1 MNDLATDRAPIALV
15 TGGRRGIGRG
25 ICFALADKGFNVI
38 VVDVEHDE
46 ATDETVAGVRARGG
60 RAEFLLHDIADVDG
74 REDFAA
80 RAWRCFGT
88 VDCLVNNA
96 GVTVKVRGDLLDVTP
111 ESFDRVMGINLR
123 GTFFLTQAIARRM
136 ILEDRPAGG
145 GPFRS
150 IVTISSVNAFLV
162 GPDRPEY
169 CFSKASLSMMTKMFA
184 LRLGLHGISTYD
196 VRPGIIRTDMTHPV
210 AEKYDRFIGQGLTPI
225 ARWGEP
231 RDVGRVVAT
240 LARGLV
246 PFSTGDSFH
255 VDGGLHIQK
264 L

>member
-1 MNDLATDRAPIALV
+1 MAEKSNKRAPVAVV

-25 ICFALADKGFNVI
+25 ICFELAESGLDVV
-38 VVDVEHDE
+38 VVDIEHDE
-46 ATDETVAGVRARGG
+46 ATDETLAGIRARGR
-60 RAEFLLHDIADVDG
+60 RAEFLLHDIADVVG
-74 REDFAA
+74 REGFVE
-80 RAWRCFGT
+80 RAWKCFGT

-96 GVTVKVRGDLLDVTP
+96 GVQVKVRGDLLDVSP
-111 ESFDRVMGINLR
+111 ESYDRVMGINLR
-123 GTFFLTQAIARRM
+123 GTFFLTQAVARRM
-136 ILEDRPAGG
+136 ILEDRAGG

-169 CFSKASLSMMTKMFA
+169 CFSKASLSMMTRMFA
-184 LRLGLHGISTYD
+184 LRLGLHSIATYD
-196 VRPGIIRTDMTHPV
+196 VRPGIIRTDMTRPV
-210 AEKYDRFIGQGLTPI
+210 AEKYDRWIEGGLTPI

-231 RDVGRVVAT
+231 ADVGRVVAT
-240 LARGLV
+240 LAQGLM
-246 PFSTGDSFH
+246 PFSTGDSYH